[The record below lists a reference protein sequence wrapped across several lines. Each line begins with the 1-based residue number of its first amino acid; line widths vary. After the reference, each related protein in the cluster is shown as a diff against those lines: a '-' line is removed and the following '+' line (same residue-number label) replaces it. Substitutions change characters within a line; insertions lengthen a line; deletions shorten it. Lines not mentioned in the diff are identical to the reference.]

1 MTLAQLRQELARLLG
16 ADGLLTEAADIAPLL
31 VDHHA
36 RYHGQALAVAL
47 PRSFEQV
54 AALVRWCNRRGVGLV
69 PQGGNTG
76 YCGGATPD
84 ESGRQL
90 LVAMRRMNRVRQLDA
105 DNFSMT
111 VEAGCVLRSVQ
122 QAAEAAGRFF
132 PLSLGSEGS
141 CQIGGNLA
149 TNAGGVH
156 VLRYGMMRE
165 LVLGIEAVLGDGSE
179 LHALRSLRK
188 DNTGYDLKS
197 LLVGSEG
204 TLGVITAATL
214 KLWPQPRASA
224 TAIVALAQPE
234 DAVALLGLLR
244 TACGERLSS
253 FELMPRSAV
262 QLTVRHIAGVTD
274 PLGNA
279 YPWYVLCELTSPG
292 DEPLSELLQEA
303 LAQAAERSLVRDA
316 VLATSE
322 RVRAAFWRLRETV
335 PEAQRL
341 EGVNIRHDISVP
353 VAALPRFI
361 AEASKWVSEHV
372 PEGVLVCYG
381 HAGDGNLHFNINCAV
396 DPAGRAADQSGSA
409 AGPAGEAAAFLAREP
424 QVRRA
429 IHDLVVRFH
438 GSISAEHGIGLAK
451 REELAHY
458 AAPAT
463 LAAMRA
469 IKHALDPNG
478 IMNPGKLL

>member
-1 MTLAQLRQELARLLG
+1 MSAVSTAELREELHALLG
-16 ADGLLTEAADIAPLL
+16 PQGLLSDPAATAPVL

-36 RYHGQALAVAL
+36 HYHGQALAVVL
-47 PRSFEQV
+47 PRSFEEV
-54 AALVRWCNRRGVGLV
+54 AAIVRWCNQRGVGLV

-76 YCGGATPD
+76 YCAGATPD
-84 ESGRQL
+84 ESGQQL
-90 LVAMRRMNRVRQLDA
+90 LMLMRRMNRVRRMEA
-105 DNFSMT
+105 DDFSMT
-111 VEAGCVLRSVQ
+111 VEAGCVLADVQ
-122 QAAEAAGRFF
+122 QAAAAAGRFF

-197 LLVGSEG
+197 LLIGSEG

-224 TAIVALAQPE
+224 TGFVGIEQPE
-234 DAVALLGLLR
+234 QAVALLALLR
-244 TACGERLSS
+244 SVCGERLSS
-253 FELMPRSAV
+253 FELIPRIAV
-262 QLTVRHIAGVTD
+262 ELTVRYIPGVTD
-274 PLGNA
+274 PLGSSS

-292 DEPLSELLQEA
+292 DEPLPQLLQDA
-303 LAQAAERSLVRDA
+303 LAQSAERSIVRDA
-316 VLATSE
+316 ALATSE
-322 RVRAAFWRLRETV
+322 RVRATFWRLREHI

-341 EGVNIRHDISVP
+341 AGANIRHDISVP
-353 VAALPRFI
+353 VAKLPRFI
-361 AEASKWVSEHV
+361 DEAASWVAEHV
-372 PEGVLVCYG
+372 PASRLVCYG
-381 HAGDGNLHFNINCAV
+381 HAGDGNLHFNLLC
-396 DPAGRAADQSGSA
+396 PAGSTDAATVR
-409 AGPAGEAAAFLAREP
+409 EFLASEP
-424 QVRRA
+424 RVRRA
-429 IHDLVVRFH
+429 IHDLVVRFE

-451 REELAHY
+451 RGELAHY
-458 AAPAT
+458 AQPAT

-469 IKHALDPNG
+469 IKRALDPNA

>member
-1 MTLAQLRQELARLLG
+1 MSAVSDAGLQQELRALLG
-16 ADGLLTEAADIAPLL
+16 PQGLLTDASATAPVL

-36 RYHGQALAVAL
+36 RYHGRALAVVL
-47 PRSFEQV
+47 PRNFEQV
-54 AALVRWCNRRGVGLV
+54 AAIVRWCNQHRIGLV

-90 LVAMRRMNRVRQLDA
+90 LMLMRRMNRVRHVEA
-105 DNFSMT
+105 DDFSMT
-111 VEAGCVLRSVQ
+111 AEAGCVLAQVQ
-122 QAAEAAGRFF
+122 QAAGAAGRLF

-156 VLRYGMMRE
+156 VLRYGMARE

-197 LLVGSEG
+197 LLIGSEG

-224 TAIVALAQPE
+224 TAFVAIAAPA

-244 TACGERLSS
+244 SAGGERLSA
-253 FELMPRSAV
+253 FELLPRIAV
-262 QLTVRHIAGVTD
+262 ELTVRHIPGVTD
-274 PLGNA
+274 PLGSA
-279 YPWYVLCELTSPG
+279 HPWYVLCELTSSG
-292 DEPLSELLQEA
+292 DEPLAELLQEA
-303 LAQAAERSLVRDA
+303 LAQGSERALVRDA
-316 VLATSE
+316 ALATSE

-341 EGVNIRHDISVP
+341 AGANIRHDISVP
-353 VAALPRFI
+353 VARLPQFI
-361 AEASKWVSEHV
+361 AEAASWVAEHV
-372 PEGVLVCYG
+372 PASRLVCYG
-381 HAGDGNLHFNINCAV
+381 HAGDGNLHFNLLCEAAA
-396 DPAGRAADQSGSA
+396 PGAAAADA
-409 AGPAGEAAAFLAREP
+409 AAAAFLALEP

-429 IHDLVVRFH
+429 IHDLVVRFD
-438 GSISAEHGIGLAK
+438 GSISAEHGIGRSK
-451 REELAHY
+451 REELARY
-458 AAPAT
+458 APPAT

-469 IKHALDPNG
+469 IKRALDPNG